1 MAESWTIDELRRELV
16 RFEVELRGAGLKDSS
31 VTTYVDRS
39 GRFISWLA
47 GNYTPRGPI

>member
-1 MAESWTIDELRRELV
+1 MAESWTVDELRRELV
-16 RFEVELRGAGLKDSS
+16 RFEGVLQSAGLKESS

-47 GNYTPRGPI
+47 GEYTPRGPN